1 MTSNCRP
8 ARASK
13 LGSPGDSVNLD
24 EFRQFVLNET
34 GASAES
40 DRNFTHSSFVD
51 VAVRY
56 LEEAGEVSDFEPC
69 YYRGMGI
76 RRRNL
81 AIDGYA
87 FDDADA
93 SLRLF
98 LADPALEEPTPTL
111 TQSEAGTLFGRLRAV
126 AEEAIAGRLASSV
139 DPSTPIFGF
148 ASELTRKL
156 AQVSRIRSYVL
167 TAARLSTRSAD
178 WPEGML
184 AGIPI
189 ESHIWDIGRFYRLDS
204 SRSGRDELIVD
215 FADLVRGGLPCIEA
229 GNASEEYS
237 AYLCVVPGTTLA
249 DIYDTYGS
257 RLLEGNVRSFLTI
270 RGRVNKGIRNTVL
283 HEAPMFFAYNNGIA
297 ATASSITLGATDA
310 GSRLLTATDLQ
321 IVNGG
326 QTTASLASARR
337 QDKASL
343 DGVFV
348 PMKLSVVAP
357 ERSGEMIPLIS
368 RFANSQN
375 RVSDAD
381 FFSNHEY
388 HRRLEEISRRLW
400 APARP
405 GAQHETHWFYE
416 RARGQYVNAMAAL
429 TPAEKRRYQQLNP
442 RDQVVTKTDLAKA
455 ENSWR
460 ELPHIVS
467 RGAQKNFLDFATFVT
482 SRWDSDPSVFH
493 EDYFRAAI
501 ARIMMFRSIER
512 IVSAQPWYS
521 GGYRA
526 NVVTYTVA
534 KLADIVARQATGYEL
549 DFRRIWQQQGLGS
562 PLIAQLEQIAQAMHI
577 VITDPPAGVQ
587 NVTEWSKREA
597 CWERARAVE
606 IDLLPAAASDLRSTG
621 EARDVERT
629 ARTQQRQDIGIGA
642 QTAVVGLGRD
652 YWANLKTWAEER
664 MLLPSEDE
672 YLVRMAAGQ
681 ADGFPTDRQ
690 SKRLLQLKQRLELE
704 GLAPTRVP

>member
-1 MTSNCRP
+1 
-8 ARASK
+8 
-13 LGSPGDSVNLD
+13 VNLN

-34 GASAES
+34 GAWAES

-69 YYRGMGI
+69 YYRGVGL
-76 RRRNL
+76 RRRTL

-98 LADPALEEPTPTL
+98 LADPALEEPAPTL
-111 TQSEAGTLFGRLRAV
+111 THSEAGALLGRLRAV
-126 AEEAIAGRLASSV
+126 AEEAMAGRLATYV

-148 ASELTRKL
+148 ATELTRKL
-156 AQVSRIRSYVL
+156 PQVSRIRSYVL
-167 TAARLSTRSAD
+167 TAARLSTKAAD
-178 WPEGML
+178 WPDGEL
-184 AGIPI
+184 DGIPV
-189 ESHIWDIGRFYRLDS
+189 ESHIWDITRFHRLDS

-215 FADLVRGGLPCIEA
+215 FADLVRDGLPCVEA
-229 GNASEEYS
+229 GNASDEYS
-237 AYLCVVPGTTLA
+237 AYLCVVPGTILA

-257 RLLEGNVRSFLTI
+257 RLLEGNVRSFLTV

-297 ATASSITLGATDA
+297 ATASSITVGVTDH

-343 DGVFV
+343 NGVFV

-368 RFANSQN
+368 RYANSQN

-388 HRRLEEISRRLW
+388 HRRLEQISRRLW
-400 APARP
+400 APAKP

-416 RARGQYVNAMAAL
+416 RARGQYVNELTAL
-429 TPAEKRRYQQLNP
+429 TAAEKRRYQQLNP

-460 ELPHIVS
+460 ELPHVVS
-467 RGAQKNFLDFATFVT
+467 RGAQKNFLDFASFVT
-482 SRWDSDPSVFH
+482 ARWDTDPSVFH
-493 EDYFRAAI
+493 EDYFQAAI
-501 ARIMMFRSIER
+501 ARIIMFRSTER
-512 IVSAQPWYS
+512 LVSAQPWYS

-534 KLADIVARQATGYEL
+534 KLADVIASQAAGREL
-549 DFRRIWQQQGLGS
+549 DFRKIWQQQSLAS
-562 PLIAQLEQIAQAMHI
+562 PLIAQLELIAEAMHI

-606 IDLLPAAASDLRSTG
+606 IELLPETASEVRSAG
-621 EARDVERT
+621 EARDVERV
-629 ARTQQRQDIGIGA
+629 ARLQQRQDIGIGA
-642 QTAVVGLGRD
+642 QTAVVELGRD
-652 YWANLKTWAEER
+652 YWANLKAWAEAR
-664 MLLPSEDE
+664 LLLPSEDE
-672 YLVRMAAGQ
+672 YLVRMAAGL

-690 SKRLLQLKQRLELE
+690 SKRLLQLKERLELE
-704 GLAPTRVP
+704 GLAPAHVR

>member
-1 MTSNCRP
+1 MNI
-8 ARASK
+8 
-13 LGSPGDSVNLD
+13 D
-24 EFRQFVLNET
+24 EFRQFLLNET
-34 GASAES
+34 GAWAES

-69 YYRGMGI
+69 YYRGVGL
-76 RRRNL
+76 RRRTL
-81 AIDGYA
+81 AIDGFA

-98 LADPALEEPTPTL
+98 LADPALVEPAPTL
-111 TQSEAGTLFGRLRAV
+111 TQSEAGSLFGRLRAV
-126 AEEAIAGRLASSV
+126 AEEAIEGRLASYV

-148 ASELTRKL
+148 ATELTRKL

-167 TAARLSTRSAD
+167 TAARLSARSAD
-178 WPEGML
+178 WPDGEL

-189 ESHIWDIGRFYRLDS
+189 ESHIWDITRFHRLHT

-215 FADLVRGGLPCIEA
+215 FADLVEGGLPCIEA
-229 GNASEEYS
+229 GNASDDYS
-237 AYLCVVPGTTLA
+237 AYLCVVPGTILA

-257 RLLEGNVRSFLTI
+257 RLLEGNVRSFLTT

-283 HEAPMFFAYNNGIA
+283 NEATMFFAYNNGIA
-297 ATASSITLGATDA
+297 ATASSITVGETDH

-343 DGVFV
+343 DGVSV
-348 PMKLSVVAP
+348 PMKLSVVTP

-368 RFANSQN
+368 RYANSQN

-388 HRRLEEISRRLW
+388 HRRLEQISRRLW
-400 APARP
+400 APAKP

-416 RARGQYVNAMAAL
+416 RARGQYVNEMAAL
-429 TPAEKRRYQQLNP
+429 SPAEKRKYQQLNP

-460 ELPHIVS
+460 QLPHVVS
-467 RGAQKNFLDFATFVT
+467 RGAQKNFLDFASFVT
-482 SRWDSDPSVFH
+482 SRWDTDPSAFH

-501 ARIMMFRSIER
+501 ARIMMFRSTER
-512 IVSAQPWYS
+512 LVSAQPWYS

-534 KLADIVARQATGYEL
+534 KFADILARQAAGQEL
-549 DFRRIWQQQGLGS
+549 DFRKVWQQQGLAS
-562 PLIAQLEQIAQAMHI
+562 SLVAQLERIAHAMHL

-597 CWERARAVE
+597 CWERARVVE
-606 IDLLPAAASDLRSTG
+606 IELLPETASDLCSAH
-621 EARDVERT
+621 EARDVERV
-629 ARTQQRQDIGIGA
+629 ARSQQRQDIGISA
-642 QTAVVGLGRD
+642 QTAVVELGRD
-652 YWANLKTWAEER
+652 YWANLRTWAEER
-664 MLLPSEDE
+664 LLLPSADE
-672 YLVRMAAGQ
+672 YLVRMAAGL
-681 ADGFPTDRQ
+681 AEGFPTDRQ
-690 SKRLLQLKQRLELE
+690 SKRLLQLKERLELE
-704 GLAPTRVP
+704 GLAPARVG